1 MTNKEYGVIGLG
13 SAIVDIISYKK
24 QEFLDKNNLPKGAMK
39 LVDAKTAKI
48 LYEQLGVATECSGG
62 SSANTIAGFS
72 LLGGK
77 SAFIGKTKNDY
88 LGKIFKKEIEKA
100 GAKLIAE
107 PSEKGAS
114 TSKCIIIVTEEE
126 LEGNRKRVERTMATY
141 LDFDVLISEQDI
153 KEEDIKNSEILF
165 FEGYLF
171 DNPDAKAAVKKAIKF
186 AKIHNTKVAFTL
198 SDPFCVQRHKNDF
211 IKLCEQDADIIFANE
226 NESLALYEGAD
237 LREVLHK
244 FIALNAISC
253 LTKGDQG
260 SYVIESGKIYDIEA
274 VKVDEVYDVTGAG
287 DMYAAGFL
295 YGLTQNYNVE
305 KCGHIASLC
314 AAEVIKYL
322 GARPVTDMKKLIA
335 TI

>member
-1 MTNKEYGVIGLG
+1 MNVKEYGVIGLG

-24 QEFLDKNNLPKGAMK
+24 QDFLDRNSLPKGAMK
-39 LVDAKTAKI
+39 LVDIKTSEK

-88 LGKIFKKEIEKA
+88 LGKVFKKELERA
-100 GAKLIAE
+100 GARLIAD
-107 PSEKGAS
+107 PTDKGAS
-114 TSKCIIIVTEEE
+114 TSKCIILVTEEE
-126 LEGNRKRVERTMATY
+126 LEGDRKRVERTMATY
-141 LDFDVLISEQDI
+141 LDFDVLITEDDI
-153 KEEDIKNSEILF
+153 REEDIKNSEIMF

-171 DNPDAKAAVKKAIKF
+171 DNPNAKAAVHKAISF
-186 AKIHNTKVAFTL
+186 AKKHDTKVAFTL

-211 IKLCEQDADIIFANE
+211 LKLCEQDADIIFANE
-226 NESLALYEGAD
+226 SESLSLYDGVD
-237 LREVLHK
+237 FREILHNFVK
-244 FIALNAISC
+244 LNAISC

-260 SYVIESGKIYDIEA
+260 SYVVTEGKIYDIDA
-274 VKVDEVYDVTGAG
+274 VKVEEVYDVTGAG

-295 YGLTQNYNVE
+295 YGITQNYNVE
-305 KCGHIASLC
+305 KCGKIASLC

-322 GARPVTDMKKLIA
+322 GARPVTDMKKLISNA
-335 TI
+335 